1 MSDKRGKKHLTLVF
15 LSHPERPL
23 QDSDV
28 KSIKFARSEKG
39 NHDGELFLF
48 LFGIEHFSHLK
59 LRSGVLKDGNHIEP
73 PAKFFGNIRI
83 ISLIDSFQ
91 RNALRS
97 LVTMAL
103 QRPCTLFFYK
113 LAMLVNFKKIPLLAF
128 FFDFLFFRNT
138 ISPNS

>member
-1 MSDKRGKKHLTLVF
+1 MSPTNINLPIMHTIHFFSSREEMSDKRRKKHLTLVF

-73 PAKFFGNIRI
+73 PAKFFGKYTNYFSHRLLPKKRLKVP
-83 ISLIDSFQ
+83 S
-91 RNALRS
+91 NNGTA
-97 LVTMAL
+97 T
-103 QRPCTLFFYK
+103 TLHPFFK
-113 LAMLVNFKKIPLLAF
+113 N
-128 FFDFLFFRNT
+128 
-138 ISPNS
+138 

>member
-15 LSHPERPL
+15 LSHHERPL

-73 PAKFFGNIRI
+73 PAKFFGNIRFF
-83 ISLIDSFQ
+83 SFIDSFQ
-91 RNALRS
+91 RNA
-97 LVTMAL
+97 
-103 QRPCTLFFYK
+103 
-113 LAMLVNFKKIPLLAF
+113 
-128 FFDFLFFRNT
+128 
-138 ISPNS
+138 

>member
-1 MSDKRGKKHLTLVF
+1 MSPTNINLPIMHTIHFFSSREEMSDKRGKKHLTLVF

-83 ISLIDSFQ
+83 ISPIDSFQ
-91 RNALRS
+91 RNA
-97 LVTMAL
+97 
-103 QRPCTLFFYK
+103 
-113 LAMLVNFKKIPLLAF
+113 
-128 FFDFLFFRNT
+128 
-138 ISPNS
+138 

>member
-1 MSDKRGKKHLTLVF
+1 MSDKRRKKHLTLVF
-15 LSHPERPL
+15 LSRPERPL

-48 LFGIEHFSHLK
+48 LFGIEHK

-91 RNALRS
+91 RNA
-97 LVTMAL
+97 
-103 QRPCTLFFYK
+103 
-113 LAMLVNFKKIPLLAF
+113 
-128 FFDFLFFRNT
+128 
-138 ISPNS
+138 